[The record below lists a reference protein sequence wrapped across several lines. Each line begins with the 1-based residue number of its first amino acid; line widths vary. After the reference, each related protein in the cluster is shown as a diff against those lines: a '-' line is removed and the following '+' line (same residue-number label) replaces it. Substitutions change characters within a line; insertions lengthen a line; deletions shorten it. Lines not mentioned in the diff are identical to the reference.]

1 MEVNKVL
8 DIIDHWI
15 DNEYKNLDLLEQMD
29 VSPESRERQT
39 AFIEG
44 ILHGLE
50 SLYGR
55 IKGELEQEQQLVEE

>member
-1 MEVNKVL
+1 MEINKVL
-8 DIIDHWI
+8 EIIDQWI
-15 DNEYKNLDLLEQMD
+15 DGEYKNLDLLDQMD
-29 VSPESRERQT
+29 VSKESRERQT

-55 IKGELEQEQQLVEE
+55 IIAEQLVEK